1 MYYLCN
7 CYCAVIFFSGNWQWS
22 FAHCCWICFHGIS
35 WRWFRWRWWNWARWR
50 IWVRNERSAI
60 LIFLLRQWVPLK
72 WLSDSA
78 FQLVKKVWGKLFK
91 NREYGA
97 PETTL
102 HLSWSINRISP
113 ASLHNEFLGIFAR
126 VLYGILLF
134 TESSITLSRI
144 KYHVEQNQ
152 VRASVWKA
160 RLQRSA
166 LCKFVWTN

>member
-1 MYYLCN
+1 LPIVAEFAFTESVEDDSDEDDESEQDDESKKWAKRNTY
-7 CYCAVIFFSGNWQWS
+7 FSPQTVSPVEVTGVN
-22 FAHCCWICFHGIS
+22 
-35 WRWFRWRWWNWARWR
+35 
-50 IWVRNERSAI
+50 
-60 LIFLLRQWVPLK
+60 
-72 WLSDSA
+72 SDSA

-144 KYHVEQNQ
+144 KYHIEQNQ

-166 LCKFVWTN
+166 LCKFVRTN